1 MVSGEMLQNEGKR
14 TEKNEEE
21 QEQELQ
27 KVMMEE
33 LQWKSYGGRANG
45 VDNVLRDKHKHKE

>member
-1 MVSGEMLQNEGKR
+1 MVSGEMLQNEEKR